1 MFTLNFFKNSI
12 IDATQ
17 NKVMR
22 RIIGWII
29 LTIPAIVILFGLIG
43 KDSNPANWWNS
54 ISATYYTNS
63 NALMVSLIAICAF
76 FFCTYPGYS
85 LGDRIVNRISG
96 LGLFAILIFPCG
108 DYNLP
113 CPEKVGVFLLK
124 KEISTIPHSICALVA
139 FVAFAVNLFFFFTKN
154 NGAMTKKKIIRNVIY
169 RVCAIIIPVVGG
181 FFILMDMIGPDW
193 VPHWFILVGETV
205 SLMACGI
212 AWLVKGEVFKFLND

>member
-1 MFTLNFFKNSI
+1 MFTLKFFQNSI

-29 LTIPAIVILFGLIG
+29 LTVPAVVILFGLIG
-43 KDSNPANWWNS
+43 KETNPANWWNS

-124 KEISTIPHSICALVA
+124 KEISTIRTGRASP
-139 FVAFAVNLFFFFTKN
+139 
-154 NGAMTKKKIIRNVIY
+154 AM
-169 RVCAIIIPVVGG
+169 
-181 FFILMDMIGPDW
+181 LD
-193 VPHWFILVGETV
+193 
-205 SLMACGI
+205 
-212 AWLVKGEVFKFLND
+212 LVKVEYYGFLTPLKELAQITVPEPRQLLIKAFDPSSLQAIAKAIAVVLLGL